1 MIWTRSGTV
10 WNTHSTTTLR
20 HTCRNTDNIWSRV
33 ICVCVCVPHT
43 FLKRSSVSEFR
54 SHSSVMSTTAPC
66 TTPEDKWKPKTI
78 RNKLKIVF
86 TAWQVHCVHHKSIL
100 TVVLLSE
107 QRASGFGKELS
118 QIVDFSH
125 DVNSAQSS
133 LKEQRNKS
141 SAALHHTS
149 TKHMTVG
156 CYKFYSSWRIWS
168 PIGNSTHPKK
178 LYYVTLDDYDEYLTI
193 NLHKWILHT

>member
-33 ICVCVCVPHT
+33 ICVCVCPSYLPEALKCFWVPLTQLSNEH
-43 FLKRSSVSEFR
+43 
-54 SHSSVMSTTAPC
+54 HSAVYDAWRQM
-66 TTPEDKWKPKTI
+66 KTI

-86 TAWQVHCVHHKSIL
+86 TAWRVHCVHHKSILL

-141 SAALHHTS
+141 STALHHTS